1 MPSDGRDRRIATERR
16 VMLLILIPIAWLTV
30 AVVVVAV
37 CQASARGES
46 ERRTSAPEQRY
57 VIQERLVVWDHAST
71 LAPRSPSA
79 APARATRRM
88 RTDAPGRQAAR
99 RRR

>member
-16 VMLLILIPIAWLTV
+16 VMLLILIPIVWLTV

-46 ERRTSAPEQRY
+46 ERRTPAPEQRY
-57 VIQERLVVWDHAST
+57 VIQERLVVWDDASA
-71 LAPRSPSA
+71 LAPRLP
-79 APARATRRM
+79 
-88 RTDAPGRQAAR
+88 
-99 RRR
+99 